1 MAFGKK
7 KASTAIDAAV
17 NKAANFEVTVA
28 DLARRSEKRAWWV
41 AGASLLMSLALA
53 GVLAYMQ
60 PLKKEVPYLVMV
72 DPYAGIARL
81 ARVSG
86 DDGFQ
91 SVIAKESINRA
102 NIASYVLAR
111 ESYDS
116 GLVNE
121 RDYRTVYTMSEPDV
135 WGAYSATRDARN
147 PESPG
152 VMYGARTAIRVKITS
167 VTPLG
172 AKPGKPPTGATVRYQ
187 RQLYDKSS
195 GATRLL
201 DSRIATMEFAYRPE
215 LKMDRED
222 DNMVNPLRFRVTN
235 YRSDLDSATPAPAE
249 FPATGTAQPAAPT
262 VTAPTA
268 GAAPLSQP
276 ATAVPGA
283 AQPVPASVQSPSQSA
298 AGPVTPASPTQ
309 GVK

>member
-7 KASTAIDAAV
+7 KASAAIDAAV

-41 AGASLLMSLALA
+41 AGLSLLLTLAMA
-53 GVLAYMQ
+53 GILAYMV

-91 SVIAKESINRA
+91 SVIAKEAINRA

-135 WGAYSATRDARN
+135 WGAYSASRDARN

-152 VMYGARTAIRVKITS
+152 AMYGARTAIRIKISS

-187 RQLYDKSS
+187 RQLYEKSN
-195 GATRLL
+195 GATRPL
-201 DSRIATMEFAYRPE
+201 DSRIVTMEFAYRPE

-235 YRSDLDSATPAPAE
+235 YRSDVDSATPAPAE
-249 FPATGTAQPAAPT
+249 FPAVGTAQPATP
-262 VTAPTA
+262 
-268 GAAPLSQP
+268 
-276 ATAVPGA
+276 VPGA
-283 AQPVPASVQSPSQSA
+283 TQSVPAPVQSPSQSA
-298 AGPVTPASPTQ
+298 AGPATPASPTQ
-309 GVK
+309 GVN

>member
-7 KASTAIDAAV
+7 KASAAIDAAV

-41 AGASLLMSLALA
+41 AGLSLLLTLTMA
-53 GVLAYMQ
+53 GILAYMV

-91 SVIAKESINRA
+91 SVIAKEAINRA

-135 WGAYSATRDARN
+135 WGAYSASRDARN

-152 VMYGARTAIRVKITS
+152 AMYGARTAIRIKISS

-187 RQLYDKSS
+187 RQLYEKSN
-195 GATRLL
+195 GATRPL
-201 DSRIATMEFAYRPE
+201 DSRIVTMEFAYRPE

-235 YRSDLDSATPAPAE
+235 YRSDVDSATPAPAE
-249 FPATGTAQPAAPT
+249 FPAVGTAQPATP
-262 VTAPTA
+262 
-268 GAAPLSQP
+268 
-276 ATAVPGA
+276 VPGA
-283 AQPVPASVQSPSQSA
+283 TQSVPAPVQSQSQSA
-298 AGPVTPASPTQ
+298 AGPATPASPTQ
-309 GVK
+309 GVN

>member
-7 KASTAIDAAV
+7 KASAAIDAAV

-41 AGASLLMSLALA
+41 AGLSLLLTLVMA
-53 GVLAYMQ
+53 GILAYMV

-91 SVIAKESINRA
+91 SVIAKEAINRA

-135 WGAYSATRDARN
+135 WSAYSASRDARN
-147 PESPG
+147 PESP
-152 VMYGARTAIRVKITS
+152 VAMYGDRTAIRIKITS

-187 RQLYDKSS
+187 RQLYDKSN
-195 GATRLL
+195 GATRPL
-201 DSRIATMEFAYRPE
+201 DSRIVTMEFAYRPE

-235 YRSDLDSATPAPAE
+235 YRSDLDSATPVPAE
-249 FPATGTAQPAAPT
+249 YQIAA
-262 VTAPTA
+262 
-268 GAAPLSQP
+268 
-276 ATAVPGA
+276 A
-283 AQPVPASVQSPSQSA
+283 AQPVSAPQAAHPPAPVPGATPSVPAPVQSPSQSA
-298 AGPVTPASPTQ
+298 TGPAMPASPTQ
-309 GVK
+309 GVH

>member
-7 KASTAIDAAV
+7 KASTAIDTAV
-17 NKAANFEVTVA
+17 NKAANFEITVA

-41 AGASLLMSLALA
+41 AGLSLLMSLVLA
-53 GVLAYMQ
+53 GILAYMQ

-91 SVIAKESINRA
+91 SVIAKEAINRA
-102 NIASYVLAR
+102 NIASYILAR

-121 RDYRTVYTMSEPDV
+121 RDFRTVYTMSEPEVWNAYKTERDV
-135 WGAYSATRDARN
+135 RN
-147 PESPG
+147 PESP
-152 VMYGARTAIRVKITS
+152 VSMYGARTAIRVKITS

-187 RQLYDKSS
+187 RQLYDKSN
-195 GATRLL
+195 GATRPL
-201 DSRIATMEFAYRPE
+201 DSRIVTMEFSYRPE

-235 YRSDLDSATPAPAE
+235 YRSDLDTATPVPAEYPVAAPAQPAVVPTPATSDAATPATTTQS
-249 FPATGTAQPAAPT
+249 PATVSGTT
-262 VTAPTA
+262 
-268 GAAPLSQP
+268 
-276 ATAVPGA
+276 
-283 AQPVPASVQSPSQSA
+283 QPVPASS
-298 AGPVTPASPTQ
+298 TQ
-309 GVK
+309 GVR

>member
-7 KASTAIDAAV
+7 KASAAIDAAV
-17 NKAANFEVTVA
+17 NKAANFEITVA

-41 AGASLLMSLALA
+41 AGLSLLMSLALA

-91 SVIAKESINRA
+91 SVTAKEAINRA
-102 NIASYVLAR
+102 NIASYLLAR

-135 WGAYSATRDARN
+135 WSAYSAERNPRN
-147 PESPG
+147 PESPAA
-152 VMYGARTAIRVKITS
+152 MYGARTAIRVKITS

-235 YRSDLDSATPAPAE
+235 YRSDLDSATPVPAE
-249 FPATGTAQPAAPT
+249 YPVAAPMPAAQPPAAS
-262 VTAPTA
+262 
-268 GAAPLSQP
+268 GDAAAP
-276 ATAVPGA
+276 ATAIPGA
-283 AQPVPASVQSPSQSA
+283 PQAAPA
-298 AGPVTPASPTQ
+298 AGQPSPVSTAPASPAQ
-309 GVK
+309 GVH

>member
-7 KASTAIDAAV
+7 KASAAIDAAA
-17 NKAANFEVTVA
+17 NKAANFEITVA

-41 AGASLLMSLALA
+41 AGLSLLLTLAMA
-53 GVLAYMQ
+53 GILAYMV

-91 SVIAKESINRA
+91 SVIAKEAINRA

-135 WGAYSATRDARN
+135 WSAYNASRDARN
-147 PESPG
+147 PDSPG
-152 VMYGARTAIRVKITS
+152 ALYGARTAIRVKITS

-187 RQLYDKSS
+187 RQLYDKSN
-195 GATRLL
+195 GATRTL
-201 DSRIATMEFAYRPE
+201 DSRIATMEFTYRPE

-249 FPATGTAQPAAPT
+249 YQVATP
-262 VTAPTA
+262 
-268 GAAPLSQP
+268 
-276 ATAVPGA
+276 
-283 AQPVPASVQSPSQSA
+283 AQPVAPVPAA
-298 AGPVTPASPTQ
+298 AGDAATPATQAPATTQPVPASPTQ
-309 GVK
+309 GVNR

>member
-7 KASTAIDAAV
+7 KASAAIDAAA

-86 DDGFQ
+86 DDSFQ
-91 SVIAKESINRA
+91 SVTAKEAINRA

-135 WGAYSATRDARN
+135 WSAYSAERSARN
-147 PESPG
+147 PESPA
-152 VMYGARTAIRVKITS
+152 VMYGDRTAIRVRITS

-187 RQLYDKSS
+187 RQLYDKSN
-195 GATRLL
+195 GGVRVL

-235 YRSDLDSATPAPAE
+235 YRSDLDTATPAPAE
-249 FPATGTAQPAAPT
+249 HQVVVPAQQPAAPQ
-262 VTAPTA
+262 PTA
-268 GAAPLSQP
+268 AGDAATPAMPQTIQSPAP
-276 ATAVPGA
+276 ATPN
-283 AQPVPASVQSPSQSA
+283 PTAS
-298 AGPVTPASPTQ
+298 ASPAQ
-309 GVK
+309 GVR

>member
-17 NKAANFEVTVA
+17 NKAANFEITVA

-41 AGASLLMSLALA
+41 AGLSLLMTLVMA
-53 GVLAYMQ
+53 GILAYMV

-91 SVIAKESINRA
+91 SVIAKEAINRA
-102 NIASYVLAR
+102 NIASYILAR

-121 RDYRTVYTMSEPDV
+121 RDFRTVYTMSEPEV
-135 WGAYSATRDARN
+135 WNAYKTERDARN
-147 PESPG
+147 PESP
-152 VMYGARTAIRVKITS
+152 VAMYGARTAIRVRITS

-187 RQLYDKSS
+187 RQLYDKSN
-195 GATRLL
+195 GATQPL
-201 DSRIATMEFAYRPE
+201 DSRIVTMEFSYRPE

-235 YRSDLDSATPAPAE
+235 YRSDLDTATPVPAE
-249 FPATGTAQPAAPT
+249 YPVAPRAQPAVVPT
-262 VTAPTA
+262 PATSDA
-268 GAAPLSQP
+268 AAPATTTQSP
-276 ATAVPGA
+276 ATVPGTT
-283 AQPVPASVQSPSQSA
+283 QPVPASS
-298 AGPVTPASPTQ
+298 TQ
-309 GVK
+309 GVR

>member
-7 KASTAIDAAV
+7 KASPAIDAAV
-17 NKAANFEVTVA
+17 GKAANFEITVA
-28 DLARRSEKRAWWV
+28 DLARRSERRAWWV
-41 AGASLLMSLALA
+41 AGLSLLLTLAMA
-53 GVLAYMQ
+53 GILAYMV

-86 DDGFQ
+86 DDGYQ
-91 SVIAKESINRA
+91 SVIAREAISRA
-102 NIASYVLAR
+102 NIASYILAR

-135 WGAYSATRDARN
+135 WGAYSASRDARN
-147 PESPG
+147 PESPAA
-152 VMYGARTAIRVKITS
+152 MYGARTAIRVKISS

-187 RQLYDKSS
+187 RQLYDKSN
-195 GATRLL
+195 GATRML

-222 DNMVNPLRFRVTN
+222 DNMVNPLRFRIVN
-235 YRSDLDSATPAPAE
+235 YRSDLDTATPVPAE
-249 FPATGTAQPAAPT
+249 FPVA
-262 VTAPTA
+262 V
-268 GAAPLSQP
+268 P
-276 ATAVPGA
+276 ATTA
-283 AQPVPASVQSPSQSA
+283 A
-298 AGPVTPASPTQ
+298 PASPAQ
-309 GVK
+309 GAP

>member
-1 MAFGKK
+1 MAIGKN
-7 KASTAIDAAV
+7 KASAAIDAAV
-17 NKAANFEVTVA
+17 SRAANFEVTVA
-28 DLARRSEKRAWWV
+28 DLARRSERRAWWV
-41 AGASLLMSLALA
+41 AGLSLLMSLALA

-86 DDGFQ
+86 DDGFR
-91 SVIAKESINRA
+91 SVIAKEAINRA
-102 NIASYVLAR
+102 NIASYLLAR

-116 GLVNE
+116 GLVTE

-135 WGAYSATRDARN
+135 WSAYSSERNPRN
-147 PESPG
+147 PESPAA
-152 VMYGARTAIRVKITS
+152 MYGAHNAIRIRISS
-167 VTPLG
+167 VIPLG

-187 RQLYDKSS
+187 RQLYDKSN
-195 GATRLL
+195 GATRVL

-235 YRSDLDSATPAPAE
+235 YRSDLDSATPVPAEIQVATPAPVVTQAAAVAPDAATPVPPASAAPAQSSPVSSA
-249 FPATGTAQPAAPT
+249 PAN
-262 VTAPTA
+262 
-268 GAAPLSQP
+268 
-276 ATAVPGA
+276 
-283 AQPVPASVQSPSQSA
+283 PV
-298 AGPVTPASPTQ
+298 Q
-309 GVK
+309 GVH

>member
-17 NKAANFEVTVA
+17 NKAANFEITVA

-41 AGASLLMSLALA
+41 AGLSLLMSLVLA
-53 GVLAYMQ
+53 GILAYMQ

-91 SVIAKESINRA
+91 SVIAKEAINRA
-102 NIASYVLAR
+102 NIASYILAR

-121 RDYRTVYTMSEPDV
+121 RDFRTVYTMSEPEVWNAYKTERDV
-135 WGAYSATRDARN
+135 RN
-147 PESPG
+147 PESP
-152 VMYGARTAIRVKITS
+152 VSMYGARTAIRVKITS

-187 RQLYDKSS
+187 RQLYDKSN
-195 GATRLL
+195 GATRPL
-201 DSRIATMEFAYRPE
+201 DSRIVTMEFSYRPE

-235 YRSDLDSATPAPAE
+235 YRSDLDTATPVPAEYPVAAPAQPAVVPTPATSDAATPATTTQS
-249 FPATGTAQPAAPT
+249 PATVSGTT
-262 VTAPTA
+262 
-268 GAAPLSQP
+268 
-276 ATAVPGA
+276 
-283 AQPVPASVQSPSQSA
+283 QPVPASS
-298 AGPVTPASPTQ
+298 TQ
-309 GVK
+309 GVR

>member
-7 KASTAIDAAV
+7 RASAAIDAAV
-17 NKAANFEVTVA
+17 NRAANFEVTVA
-28 DLARRSEKRAWWV
+28 DLARRSERRAWWV
-41 AGASLLMSLALA
+41 AGLSLLMSLALA

-86 DDGFQ
+86 DDDFR
-91 SVIAKESINRA
+91 SVIAKEAINRA

-135 WGAYSATRDARN
+135 WAAYSNERTPRN
-147 PESPG
+147 PESPTA
-152 VMYGARTAIRVKITS
+152 MYGARTAIRVRISS

-187 RQLYDKSS
+187 RQLYDKSN
-195 GATRLL
+195 GATRVL

-235 YRSDLDSATPAPAE
+235 YRSDLDSATPVPAE
-249 FPATGTAQPAAPT
+249 FQVAAPASAATQPAVIAAPDAAT
-262 VTAPTA
+262 PAVPSSTAP
-268 GAAPLSQP
+268 AATPSV
-276 ATAVPGA
+276 VPSS
-283 AQPVPASVQSPSQSA
+283 PVANA
-298 AGPVTPASPTQ
+298 PASPAQ
-309 GVK
+309 GVH

>member
-7 KASTAIDAAV
+7 KASSAIDAAV
-17 NKAANFEVTVA
+17 GKAANFEITVA
-28 DLARRSEKRAWWV
+28 DLARRSERRAWWV
-41 AGASLLMSLALA
+41 AGLSLLLTLAMA
-53 GVLAYMQ
+53 GILAYMV

-86 DDGFQ
+86 DDGYQ
-91 SVIAKESINRA
+91 SVIAKEAISRA
-102 NIASYVLAR
+102 NIASYLLAR

-135 WGAYSATRDARN
+135 WGAYSASRDARN
-147 PESPG
+147 PESP
-152 VMYGARTAIRVKITS
+152 VAMYGDRTAIRIKITS

-187 RQLYDKSS
+187 RQLYDKSN
-195 GATRLL
+195 GGTRML

-222 DNMVNPLRFRVTN
+222 DNMVNPLRFRIVN

-249 FPATGTAQPAAPT
+249 FPVATPATSQAIAAPSPSQPPPQSQPAAT
-262 VTAPTA
+262 
-268 GAAPLSQP
+268 
-276 ATAVPGA
+276 
-283 AQPVPASVQSPSQSA
+283 SA
-298 AGPVTPASPTQ
+298 APASPAQ
-309 GVK
+309 GAH

>member
-7 KASTAIDAAV
+7 KASAGIDAAV

-28 DLARRSEKRAWWV
+28 DLARRSERRAWWV
-41 AGASLLMSLALA
+41 AGLSLVMTLVMA
-53 GVLAYMQ
+53 GILAYMV

-91 SVIAKESINRA
+91 SVIAKEAINRA

-135 WGAYSATRDARN
+135 WGTYTGSRDLRN
-147 PESPG
+147 PESPA
-152 VMYGARTAIRVKITS
+152 VMYGARTAIRVRITS

-187 RQLYDKSS
+187 RQLYDKTS
-195 GATRLL
+195 GATRVL

-235 YRSDLDSATPAPAE
+235 YRSDLDTATPAPVEYQVAAPAQPVAPAPAPAAIAT
-249 FPATGTAQPAAPT
+249 PATT
-262 VTAPTA
+262 
-268 GAAPLSQP
+268 
-276 ATAVPGA
+276 VPGA
-283 AQPVPASVQSPSQSA
+283 TAPGTAQPVPASVQPPSPSATGASA
-298 AGPVTPASPTQ
+298 PASPTQ
-309 GVK
+309 GVH